1 MIDPD
6 SKGYL
11 LFKLRD
17 ILKLTQ
23 KAFAKKIGSTRG
35 MIIRYEKGTTPL
47 PLDNKRLTDLF
58 QKHGLECLKKENK
71 DNVTKITHSKKEL
84 SNIAIIKMLD
94 PFSNEERKSVV
105 DYINGISLRRLNEQ
119 VEIAKDLDDE

>member
-11 LFKLRD
+11 LVKLRS

-47 PLDNKRLTDLF
+47 PLDNKKLTDLF
-58 QKHGLECLKKENK
+58 KKHGLEYLKKENN
-71 DNVTKITHSKKEL
+71 DNVAKITHSKKEL

-94 PFSNEERKSVV
+94 PFSNEERRSVV
-105 DYINGISLRRLNEQ
+105 DFIYGISLRRLNEQ
-119 VEIAKDLDDE
+119 VEIAKDLGDD